1 MLLIWITGNTVNIQ
15 SFMGS
20 IMAIGVAVSNSIL
33 LVSNAE
39 SIQGLPE
46 NTDSPGA
53 LAASNRFR
61 PIVMTTLAM
70 IAGMVPMAM
79 GIGEG
84 GKQIAPLGI
93 AVIGGLLFSTIISLW
108 FVPLVYDL
116 VFGRRK
122 PIHASLDPTDLNS
135 TYYDKNI

>member
-1 MLLIWITGNTVNIQ
+1 M
-15 SFMGS
+15 
-20 IMAIGVAVSNSIL
+20 SNAIL

-39 SIQGLPE
+39 SIRGKQG
-46 NTDSPGA
+46 NTDSAGA

-70 IAGMVPMAM
+70 VAGMIPMAL

-116 VFGRRK
+116 LIGSRK
-122 PIHASLDPTDLNS
+122 PVGVSLDPTDS
-135 TYYDKNI
+135 DSIYYDRNI